1 MITAEQVTALSEL
14 KGISLMEAKI
24 QLDKLSMMQQI
35 NRAKTVNDLKCVLLK
50 MVDMLK

>member
-24 QLDKLSMMQQI
+24 QLDKLAMMQHI
-35 NRAKTVNDLKCVLLK
+35 NQASTVKQLKPILLK